1 MTLDEIGYAL
11 SKQVPDMA
19 RGVILQTAYGELTLD
34 GRDAERVAALVRRLL
49 EVRLRSAERT
59 IAALGNTDARRDT

>member
-1 MTLDEIGYAL
+1 MTRDELGYAL

-19 RGVILQTAYGELTLD
+19 RGVILETNYGELTLT

-49 EVRLRSAERT
+49 EARLRSAERQ
-59 IAALGNTDARRDT
+59 ALGDGG

>member
-19 RGVILQTAYGELTLD
+19 RGVTVHTNYGELTLC

-49 EVRLRSAERT
+49 EARLRQAERMA
-59 IAALGNTDARRDT
+59 IGDGG

>member
-1 MTLDEIGYAL
+1 MTRDELGYAL

-19 RGVILQTAYGELTLD
+19 RGVTVQTNYGELILE

-49 EVRLRSAERT
+49 EERLRTAERCD
-59 IAALGNTDARRDT
+59 AADHG